1 MLKNLSWYI
10 LAAWIIFVLVQLF
23 IFFIYRVNLKIK
35 YSKLKISIKLDLE
48 TIKQGFINKY
58 QQKFIILL
66 IKDFF
71 LKPIWISE
79 KIIKIPNF
87 YLENHI
93 YGVVNLLY
101 FYNFYLLKS
110 KKSLQIDI
118 FIFSSFLISFHL
130 SFLFSF
136 LSYLI
141 VSLCFLILT
150 VFVVFLDFFLNQ
162 KIYSQS
168 YKQSK
173 QILLTKLEKDEF
185 KVANSYF
192 KYKKLAFLKK
202 YFLFYPFL
210 LQNFINKFNALG
222 K

>member
-10 LAAWIIFVLVQLF
+10 LAAWIIFFLVQLF

-35 YSKLKISIKLDLE
+35 YSKLKIPIKLDLE
-48 TIKQGFINKY
+48 TIKQDFISKY

-71 LKPIWISE
+71 LKPIWITQ

-87 YLENHI
+87 YLENNI

-101 FYNFYLLKS
+101 FYNFYLLKT
-110 KKSLQIDI
+110 KKSLQIDM
-118 FIFSSFLISFHL
+118 FLFSSFLMTFHL
-130 SFLFSF
+130 SFLFAF

-141 VSLCFLILT
+141 VSLCFLILI
-150 VFVVFLDFFLNQ
+150 VFVVFLDFFLNR

-168 YKQSK
+168 YKESK

>member
-10 LAAWIIFVLVQLF
+10 LAAWIIFFLVQLF
-23 IFFIYRVNLKIK
+23 IFFVYRVNLKIK
-35 YSKLKISIKLDLE
+35 YSKLKIPIKLDLE
-48 TIKQGFINKY
+48 TIKQDFINKY

-71 LKPIWISE
+71 LKPIWISQ

-87 YLENHI
+87 YLENNI

-118 FIFSSFLISFHL
+118 FLFSSFLISLHL
-130 SFLFSF
+130 SFLFAF

-141 VSLCFLILT
+141 VSLTFLILT
-150 VFVVFLDFFLNQ
+150 VFVIFLDFFLNR

-168 YKQSK
+168 YKESR

-185 KVANSYF
+185 KVASSYF

>member
-10 LAAWIIFVLVQLF
+10 LAAWIIFFLVQLF

-35 YSKLKISIKLDLE
+35 YSKLKIPIKLDLE
-48 TIKQGFINKY
+48 TIKQDFISKY

-71 LKPIWISE
+71 LKPIWITQ

-87 YLENHI
+87 YLENNI
-93 YGVVNLLY
+93 YGTVNLLY

-110 KKSLQIDI
+110 KKSLQIDM
-118 FIFSSFLISFHL
+118 FLFSSFLISFHL
-130 SFLFSF
+130 SFLFAF
-136 LSYLI
+136 LNYLI

-150 VFVVFLDFFLNQ
+150 VFVIFLDFFLNR

-168 YKQSK
+168 YKESK

>member
-10 LAAWIIFVLVQLF
+10 LAAWIIFFLVQLF

-35 YSKLKISIKLDLE
+35 YSKLKIPIKFDLE
-48 TIKQGFINKY
+48 TIKQDFISKY

-71 LKPIWISE
+71 LKPIWISQ

-87 YLENHI
+87 YLENNI
-93 YGVVNLLY
+93 YGTVNLLY
-101 FYNFYLLKS
+101 FYNFYLLKT
-110 KKSLQIDI
+110 KKSLQIDM
-118 FIFSSFLISFHL
+118 FLFSSFLISFHL
-130 SFLFSF
+130 SFLFAF

-150 VFVVFLDFFLNQ
+150 VFVVFLDFFLNR

-168 YKQSK
+168 YKESK

>member
-1 MLKNLSWYI
+1 MLKNLFWYI
-10 LAAWIIFVLVQLF
+10 LAAWIIFFLVQLF

-35 YSKLKISIKLDLE
+35 YSKLKIPIKLDLE
-48 TIKQGFINKY
+48 SIKQSFINKY
-58 QQKFIILL
+58 KQKFTILL

-71 LKPIWISE
+71 LKPIWISQ

-87 YLENHI
+87 YLENNI

-110 KKSLQIDI
+110 KKSLQIDM
-118 FIFSSFLISFHL
+118 FLFSSFLISFHL
-130 SFLFSF
+130 SFLFAF

-162 KIYSQS
+162 KVYSQS
-168 YKQSK
+168 YKESK

-185 KVANSYF
+185 KMANSYF

>member
-10 LAAWIIFVLVQLF
+10 LAAWIIFFLVQLF

-35 YSKLKISIKLDLE
+35 YSKLKIPIKLDLE

-71 LKPIWISE
+71 LKPIWISQ
-79 KIIKIPNF
+79 KTIKIPNF
-87 YLENHI
+87 YLENNI
-93 YGVVNLLY
+93 YGTVNLLY
-101 FYNFYLLKS
+101 FYNFYLLKN
-110 KKSLQIDI
+110 KKSLQIDM
-118 FIFSSFLISFHL
+118 FLFSSFLISFHL
-130 SFLFSF
+130 SFLFAF

-150 VFVVFLDFFLNQ
+150 VFVVFLDFFLNR

-168 YKQSK
+168 YKESR

>member
-1 MLKNLSWYI
+1 MLKNLFWYI
-10 LAAWIIFVLVQLF
+10 LAVWIIFFLVQLF

-35 YSKLKISIKLDLE
+35 YSKLKIPIKLDLE

-71 LKPIWISE
+71 LKPIWISQ

-87 YLENHI
+87 YLENNI
-93 YGVVNLLY
+93 YGIVNLLY

-110 KKSLQIDI
+110 KKSLQIDM
-118 FIFSSFLISFHL
+118 FLFSSFLISFHL
-130 SFLFSF
+130 SFLFAF

-150 VFVVFLDFFLNQ
+150 VFVILLDFFLNQ

-168 YKQSK
+168 YKESK

-185 KVANSYF
+185 KLANSYF

-210 LQNFINKFNALG
+210 LQNFISKFNALG

>member
-1 MLKNLSWYI
+1 MLKNLFWYI
-10 LAAWIIFVLVQLF
+10 LAAWIIFFLVQLF

-35 YSKLKISIKLDLE
+35 YSKLKIPIKLDLE
-48 TIKQGFINKY
+48 MIKQGFISKY

-71 LKPIWISE
+71 LKPIWISQ

-87 YLENHI
+87 YLENNI

-110 KKSLQIDI
+110 KKSLQIDM
-118 FIFSSFLISFHL
+118 FLFSSFLISFHL
-130 SFLFSF
+130 SFLFAF

-150 VFVVFLDFFLNQ
+150 VFVVLLDFFLNR
-162 KIYSQS
+162 KIYSQC
-168 YKQSK
+168 YKESK

-185 KVANSYF
+185 KMANSYF

>member
-10 LAAWIIFVLVQLF
+10 LAAWIIFFLVQLF

-35 YSKLKISIKLDLE
+35 YSKLKIPIKFDLE

-58 QQKFIILL
+58 QQTFIILL

-71 LKPIWISE
+71 LKPIWISQ

-87 YLENHI
+87 YLENNI
-93 YGVVNLLY
+93 YGTVNLLY

-110 KKSLQIDI
+110 KKSLQIDM
-118 FIFSSFLISFHL
+118 FLFSSFLISFHL
-130 SFLFSF
+130 SFLFAF

-150 VFVVFLDFFLNQ
+150 VFVIFLDFFLNR
-162 KIYSQS
+162 KFYSQS
-168 YKQSK
+168 YKESK

-185 KVANSYF
+185 KVASSYF

>member
-1 MLKNLSWYI
+1 MLKNLYWYV
-10 LAAWIIFVLVQLF
+10 LVAWIIFFLVQLF

-35 YSKLKISIKLDLE
+35 YSKLKIPIKLDLE
-48 TIKQGFINKY
+48 TIKQGFISKY
-58 QQKFIILL
+58 EQKFTILL

-71 LKPIWISE
+71 LKPIWISQ

-87 YLENHI
+87 YLENNI

-110 KKSLQIDI
+110 KKSLQIDM
-118 FIFSSFLISFHL
+118 FLFSSFLISFHL
-130 SFLFSF
+130 SFLFAF

-168 YKQSK
+168 YKESK

-185 KVANSYF
+185 KMAKSYF

>member
-10 LAAWIIFVLVQLF
+10 LAAWIIFFLVQLF
-23 IFFIYRVNLKIK
+23 IFFIYRANLKIK
-35 YSKLKISIKLDLE
+35 YSKLKIPIKLDLE

-58 QQKFIILL
+58 KQKFIILL

-71 LKPIWISE
+71 LKPIWISQ

-87 YLENHI
+87 YLENNI

-110 KKSLQIDI
+110 KKSLQIDM
-118 FIFSSFLISFHL
+118 FLFSSFLISFHF
-130 SFLFSF
+130 SFLFAF
-136 LSYLI
+136 LNYLI

-150 VFVVFLDFFLNQ
+150 VFVIFFDFFLNR

-168 YKQSK
+168 YKQSR

>member
-10 LAAWIIFVLVQLF
+10 LAAWIIFFLVQLF

-35 YSKLKISIKLDLE
+35 YSKLKIPIKLDLE
-48 TIKQGFINKY
+48 TIKQDFINKY

-71 LKPIWISE
+71 LKPIWITQ

-87 YLENHI
+87 YLENNI
-93 YGVVNLLY
+93 YGTVNLLY

-118 FIFSSFLISFHL
+118 LLFSSFLMTFHL
-130 SFLFSF
+130 TFLFAF

-150 VFVVFLDFFLNQ
+150 VFVIFLDFFLNR

-168 YKQSK
+168 YKESK

>member
-1 MLKNLSWYI
+1 MLKNLFWYI
-10 LAAWIIFVLVQLF
+10 LAAWIIFFLIQLF

-35 YSKLKISIKLDLE
+35 YSKLKIPIKLDLE
-48 TIKQGFINKY
+48 TIKQSFISKY

-71 LKPIWISE
+71 LKPIWISQ
-79 KIIKIPNF
+79 KTIKIPNF
-87 YLENHI
+87 YLENNI

-110 KKSLQIDI
+110 KKSLQIDM
-118 FIFSSFLISFHL
+118 FLFSSFLISFHL
-130 SFLFSF
+130 SFLFAF
-136 LSYLI
+136 LDYLI

-150 VFVVFLDFFLNQ
+150 VFVILLDFFLNQ
-162 KIYSQS
+162 KFYSQS
-168 YKQSK
+168 YKESK

-185 KVANSYF
+185 KMANSYF
-192 KYKKLAFLKK
+192 KYKKLAFLKR

>member
-1 MLKNLSWYI
+1 MLKNLFWYI
-10 LAAWIIFVLVQLF
+10 LAAWIIFFLVQLF

-35 YSKLKISIKLDLE
+35 YSKLKIPIKLDLE
-48 TIKQGFINKY
+48 SIKQSFINKY
-58 QQKFIILL
+58 KQKFTILL

-71 LKPIWISE
+71 LKPIWISQ
-79 KIIKIPNF
+79 KTIKIPNF
-87 YLENHI
+87 YLENNI

-110 KKSLQIDI
+110 KKSLQIDM
-118 FIFSSFLISFHL
+118 FLFSSFLISFHL
-130 SFLFSF
+130 SFLFAF

-150 VFVVFLDFFLNQ
+150 VFVVFLDFFLNR

-168 YKQSK
+168 YEESR

-185 KVANSYF
+185 KMTNSYF

>member
-10 LAAWIIFVLVQLF
+10 LAAWIIFFLVQLF

-35 YSKLKISIKLDLE
+35 YSKLKIPIKLDLE
-48 TIKQGFINKY
+48 TIKQDFISKY

-71 LKPIWISE
+71 LKPILISQ

-87 YLENHI
+87 YLENNI
-93 YGVVNLLY
+93 YGIVNLLY

-110 KKSLQIDI
+110 KKSLQIDM
-118 FIFSSFLISFHL
+118 FLFSSFLMTFHL
-130 SFLFSF
+130 SFLFAF

-150 VFVVFLDFFLNQ
+150 VFVIFLDFFLNQ

-168 YKQSK
+168 YKESK

>member
-10 LAAWIIFVLVQLF
+10 LAAWIIFFLVQLF

-35 YSKLKISIKLDLE
+35 YSKLKIPIKLDLE
-48 TIKQGFINKY
+48 AIKQDFINKY

-71 LKPIWISE
+71 LKPIWISQ

-87 YLENHI
+87 YLENNI
-93 YGVVNLLY
+93 YGTVNLLY

-110 KKSLQIDI
+110 KKSLQIDM
-118 FIFSSFLISFHL
+118 FLFSSFLISFH
-130 SFLFSF
+130 FSF
-136 LSYLI
+136 LLAFLNYLI

-150 VFVVFLDFFLNQ
+150 VFVIFFDFFLNR

-168 YKQSK
+168 YKESK

>member
-10 LAAWIIFVLVQLF
+10 LAAWIIFFLVQLF

-35 YSKLKISIKLDLE
+35 YSKLKIPIKLDLE
-48 TIKQGFINKY
+48 TIKQSFINKY
-58 QQKFIILL
+58 QQKFTILL

-71 LKPIWISE
+71 LKPIWISQ
-79 KIIKIPNF
+79 KTIKIPNF
-87 YLENHI
+87 YLENNI

-101 FYNFYLLKS
+101 FYNFYLLKT
-110 KKSLQIDI
+110 KKSLQIDM
-118 FIFSSFLISFHL
+118 FLFSSFLMTFHL
-130 SFLFSF
+130 SFLFAF

-150 VFVVFLDFFLNQ
+150 VFVIFLDFFLNW

-168 YKQSK
+168 YKESK
-173 QILLTKLEKDEF
+173 QILLAKLEKDEF
-185 KVANSYF
+185 KMANSYF
-192 KYKKLAFLKK
+192 KYKKLTFLKK

>member
-10 LAAWIIFVLVQLF
+10 LAAWIIFFLVQLF

-35 YSKLKISIKLDLE
+35 YSKLKIPIKLDLE
-48 TIKQGFINKY
+48 TIKQDFINKY

-71 LKPIWISE
+71 LKPIWISQ

-87 YLENHI
+87 YLENNI

-110 KKSLQIDI
+110 KKSLQIDM
-118 FIFSSFLISFHL
+118 FLFSSFLISFHL
-130 SFLFSF
+130 SFLFGF

-141 VSLCFLILT
+141 VSLAFLILT
-150 VFVVFLDFFLNQ
+150 VFVIFFDFFLNQ

-168 YKQSK
+168 YNQSK
-173 QILLTKLEKDEF
+173 QILMTKLEKDEF
-185 KVANSYF
+185 KVASSYF

>member
-10 LAAWIIFVLVQLF
+10 LAAWIIFLLVQFF

-35 YSKLKISIKLDLE
+35 YSKLKIPIKLDLE
-48 TIKQGFINKY
+48 TIKQDFINKY

-71 LKPIWISE
+71 LKPIWITQ

-87 YLENHI
+87 YLENNI
-93 YGVVNLLY
+93 YGTVNLLY

-118 FIFSSFLISFHL
+118 LLFSSFLMTFHL
-130 SFLFSF
+130 SFLFAF

-150 VFVVFLDFFLNQ
+150 VFVVFLDFFLNR

-168 YKQSK
+168 YKESK
-173 QILLTKLEKDEF
+173 QILLTKLEKEEF

>member
-10 LAAWIIFVLVQLF
+10 LAAWIIFFLVQLF
-23 IFFIYRVNLKIK
+23 IFFVYRVNLKIK
-35 YSKLKISIKLDLE
+35 YSKLKIPIKLDLE
-48 TIKQGFINKY
+48 TIKQDFISKY

-71 LKPIWISE
+71 LKPIWITQ

-87 YLENHI
+87 YLENNI
-93 YGVVNLLY
+93 YGTVNLLY

-110 KKSLQIDI
+110 KKSLQIDM
-118 FIFSSFLISFHL
+118 FLFSSFLMTFHL
-130 SFLFSF
+130 SFLFAF

-168 YKQSK
+168 YKESR

-192 KYKKLAFLKK
+192 KYKKLAFFKK

>member
-10 LAAWIIFVLVQLF
+10 LAAWIIFFLVQLF

-35 YSKLKISIKLDLE
+35 YSKLKIPIKLDLE
-48 TIKQGFINKY
+48 TIKQGFISKY

-66 IKDFF
+66 IKDFC
-71 LKPIWISE
+71 LKPIWISQ
-79 KIIKIPNF
+79 KTIKIPNF
-87 YLENHI
+87 YLENNI
-93 YGVVNLLY
+93 YGIVNLLY

-110 KKSLQIDI
+110 KKSLQIDM
-118 FIFSSFLISFHL
+118 FLFSSFLISFHL
-130 SFLFSF
+130 SFLFAF

-150 VFVVFLDFFLNQ
+150 VFVVFLDFFLNW

-168 YKQSK
+168 YEESR

-185 KVANSYF
+185 KMANSYF

>member
-1 MLKNLSWYI
+1 MLKNLFWYI
-10 LAAWIIFVLVQLF
+10 LAAWIIFFLVQLF

-35 YSKLKISIKLDLE
+35 YSKLKIPIKLDLE
-48 TIKQGFINKY
+48 SIKQSFINKY

-71 LKPIWISE
+71 LKPIWISQ
-79 KIIKIPNF
+79 KTIKIPNF
-87 YLENHI
+87 YLENNI

-101 FYNFYLLKS
+101 FYNFYLLKT
-110 KKSLQIDI
+110 KKSLQIDM
-118 FIFSSFLISFHL
+118 FLFSSFLISFHL
-130 SFLFSF
+130 SFLFAF

-150 VFVVFLDFFLNQ
+150 IFVVFLDFFLNW
-162 KIYSQS
+162 KFYSQS
-168 YKQSK
+168 YKESR

-185 KVANSYF
+185 KMANSYF

>member
-1 MLKNLSWYI
+1 MLKNLFWYI
-10 LAAWIIFVLVQLF
+10 LAAWIIFFLVQLF

-35 YSKLKISIKLDLE
+35 YSKLKIPIKLDLE
-48 TIKQGFINKY
+48 TIKQGFISKY
-58 QQKFIILL
+58 QQKFTILL

-71 LKPIWISE
+71 LKPIWISQ

-87 YLENHI
+87 YLENNI

-101 FYNFYLLKS
+101 FYNFYHLKS
-110 KKSLQIDI
+110 KKSLQIDMI
-118 FIFSSFLISFHL
+118 LFSSFLISFHL
-130 SFLFSF
+130 SFLFAF

-150 VFVVFLDFFLNQ
+150 VFVILLDFFLNQ

-168 YKQSK
+168 YKESK

-185 KVANSYF
+185 KMANSYF

>member
-10 LAAWIIFVLVQLF
+10 LAAWIIFFLVQLF

-48 TIKQGFINKY
+48 TIKQGFISKY
-58 QQKFIILL
+58 QQKFTILL

-87 YLENHI
+87 YLENNI
-93 YGVVNLLY
+93 YGVVSLLY

-110 KKSLQIDI
+110 KKSLQIDM
-118 FIFSSFLISFHL
+118 FLFSSFLISFHL
-130 SFLFSF
+130 SFLFAF

-141 VSLCFLILT
+141 VSLAFLILT

-168 YKQSK
+168 YKESK
-173 QILLTKLEKDEF
+173 QILLTKLQKDEF

-210 LQNFINKFNALG
+210 LQNFINKFNAMG

>member
-10 LAAWIIFVLVQLF
+10 LAAWIIFFLVQLF

-35 YSKLKISIKLDLE
+35 YSKLKIPIKLDLE
-48 TIKQGFINKY
+48 TIKQGFISKY

-71 LKPIWISE
+71 LKPIWISQ
-79 KIIKIPNF
+79 KTIKIPNF
-87 YLENHI
+87 YLENNI
-93 YGVVNLLY
+93 YGIVNLLY

-110 KKSLQIDI
+110 KKSLQIDM
-118 FIFSSFLISFHL
+118 FLFSSFLISFHL
-130 SFLFSF
+130 SFLFAF

-150 VFVVFLDFFLNQ
+150 VFVVFLDFFLNW

-168 YKQSK
+168 YEESR

-185 KVANSYF
+185 KMANSYF

>member
-1 MLKNLSWYI
+1 MLRNLSWYI
-10 LAAWIIFVLVQLF
+10 LAAWIIFFLVQLF

-35 YSKLKISIKLDLE
+35 YSKLKIPIKLDLE
-48 TIKQGFINKY
+48 TIKQGFISKY
-58 QQKFIILL
+58 QQKFTILL

-71 LKPIWISE
+71 LKPIWISQ

-87 YLENHI
+87 YLENNI
-93 YGVVNLLY
+93 YGAVNLLY

-110 KKSLQIDI
+110 KKSLQIDMLL
-118 FIFSSFLISFHL
+118 FSSFLMTFHL
-130 SFLFSF
+130 SFLFAF

-150 VFVVFLDFFLNQ
+150 FFVVFLDFFLNQ

-168 YKQSK
+168 YKESK
-173 QILLTKLEKDEF
+173 QILLTKLQKDEF
-185 KVANSYF
+185 KMANSYF

>member
-1 MLKNLSWYI
+1 MLKNLFWYI
-10 LAAWIIFVLVQLF
+10 LAVWIIFFLVQLF

-35 YSKLKISIKLDLE
+35 YSKLKIPIKLDLE
-48 TIKQGFINKY
+48 TIKQDFINKY

-71 LKPIWISE
+71 LKPIWISQ

-87 YLENHI
+87 YLENNI

-110 KKSLQIDI
+110 KKSLQIDM
-118 FIFSSFLISFHL
+118 FLFSSFLISFHL
-130 SFLFSF
+130 SFLFAF

-162 KIYSQS
+162 KVYSQS
-168 YKQSK
+168 YKESK

-185 KVANSYF
+185 KMAKSYF

>member
-10 LAAWIIFVLVQLF
+10 LAAWIIFFLVQLF
-23 IFFIYRVNLKIK
+23 IFFVYRVNLKIK
-35 YSKLKISIKLDLE
+35 YSKLKIPIKLDLE
-48 TIKQGFINKY
+48 TIKQDFISKY

-71 LKPIWISE
+71 LKPIWIS
-79 KIIKIPNF
+79 KKTIKIPNF
-87 YLENHI
+87 YLENNI

-118 FIFSSFLISFHL
+118 FLFSSFLVSFHL
-130 SFLFSF
+130 SFLFAF

-150 VFVVFLDFFLNQ
+150 VFVIFLDFFLNR

-168 YKQSK
+168 YKESR
-173 QILLTKLEKDEF
+173 QILLTKLEKYEF
-185 KVANSYF
+185 KVASSYF

>member
-1 MLKNLSWYI
+1 MLKNLSWCI
-10 LAAWIIFVLVQLF
+10 LAAWIIFFLVQLF

-35 YSKLKISIKLDLE
+35 YSKLKIPIKLDLE
-48 TIKQGFINKY
+48 MIKQDFISKY

-71 LKPIWISE
+71 LKPIWIAQ

-87 YLENHI
+87 YLENNI
-93 YGVVNLLY
+93 YGTVNLLY

-110 KKSLQIDI
+110 KKSLQIDM
-118 FIFSSFLISFHL
+118 FLFFSFLISFHL
-130 SFLFSF
+130 SFLFAF

-168 YKQSK
+168 YKESK

>member
-118 FIFSSFLISFHL
+118 FIFSSFIISFHL
-130 SFLFSF
+130 VFLFSF

-192 KYKKLAFLKK
+192 KYKKLTFLKK

>member
-1 MLKNLSWYI
+1 MLKNLFWYI
-10 LAAWIIFVLVQLF
+10 LAGWIIFFLVQLF

-35 YSKLKISIKLDLE
+35 YSKLKIPIKLDLE
-48 TIKQGFINKY
+48 TIKQDFISKY

-71 LKPIWISE
+71 LKPIWITQ

-87 YLENHI
+87 YLENNI
-93 YGVVNLLY
+93 YGTVNLLY

-110 KKSLQIDI
+110 KKSLQIDM
-118 FIFSSFLISFHL
+118 FLFSSFLISFHL
-130 SFLFSF
+130 SFLFAF
-136 LSYLI
+136 LNYLI

-150 VFVVFLDFFLNQ
+150 VFVIFLDFFLNR

-168 YKQSK
+168 YKESR

>member
-118 FIFSSFLISFHL
+118 FIFSSFLISFHFG
-130 SFLFSF
+130 FLFSF

>member
-1 MLKNLSWYI
+1 MLKNLFWYI
-10 LAAWIIFVLVQLF
+10 LAAWIIFFLVQLF
-23 IFFIYRVNLKIK
+23 IFFVYRVNLKIK
-35 YSKLKISIKLDLE
+35 YSKLKIPIKLDLE
-48 TIKQGFINKY
+48 SIKQDFINKY

-71 LKPIWISE
+71 LKPIWISQ

-87 YLENHI
+87 YLENNV

-110 KKSLQIDI
+110 KKSLQIDTI
-118 FIFSSFLISFHL
+118 LFSSFLISFHL
-130 SFLFSF
+130 SFLFAF

-168 YKQSK
+168 YKKSR

-185 KVANSYF
+185 KMANSYF

>member
-10 LAAWIIFVLVQLF
+10 LAAWIIFFLIQLF
-23 IFFIYRVNLKIK
+23 IFFVYRVNLKIK
-35 YSKLKISIKLDLE
+35 YSKLKIPIKLDLE
-48 TIKQGFINKY
+48 TIKQDFISKY

-71 LKPIWISE
+71 LKPIWISK

-87 YLENHI
+87 YLENNI

-101 FYNFYLLKS
+101 FYNFYLLKT
-110 KKSLQIDI
+110 KKSLQIDM
-118 FIFSSFLISFHL
+118 FLFSSFLIGFHL
-130 SFLFSF
+130 SFLFAF

-150 VFVVFLDFFLNQ
+150 VFVIFLDFFLNR

-168 YKQSK
+168 YKESK

-185 KVANSYF
+185 KVVNSYF

>member
-1 MLKNLSWYI
+1 MLKNLFWYI
-10 LAAWIIFVLVQLF
+10 LAVWIIFFLVQLF

-35 YSKLKISIKLDLE
+35 YSKLKIPIKLDLE
-48 TIKQGFINKY
+48 TIKQDFINKY

-71 LKPIWISE
+71 LKPIWISQ

-87 YLENHI
+87 YLENNI

-101 FYNFYLLKS
+101 FYNFYLLKT
-110 KKSLQIDI
+110 KKSLQIDM
-118 FIFSSFLISFHL
+118 FLFSSFLISFHL
-130 SFLFSF
+130 SFLFAF

-168 YKQSK
+168 YKESK

-185 KVANSYF
+185 KLANSYF

-210 LQNFINKFNALG
+210 LQNFISKFNALG